1 MRHLALPIGG
11 VALQSCNQTGVATDR
26 LQRQDLAKLAT
37 AKLDLAQANNEAR
50 NGGASCLAAEA
61 AIGWL
66 GSIAAS
72 TNANAKPRA
81 TFRARRDNAQEAQ
94 EARTRGLA

>member
-1 MRHLALPIGG
+1 LGDHTKEQRRQCSIWPRRIGG

-50 NGGASCLAAEA
+50 RDWDARGQICP
-61 AIGWL
+61 
-66 GSIAAS
+66 
-72 TNANAKPRA
+72 TKP
-81 TFRARRDNAQEAQ
+81 FQI
-94 EARTRGLA
+94 